1 MFVARALSPAIINS
15 VKIEQAPE
23 GNEKGKAVVTIP
35 SDQKSKAIG
44 KAGLNIRLASMLTKY
59 DIELVEIEGT
69 APSSNPMTNNNT
81 QEEKTTDTA
90 SLEALFK

>member
-1 MFVARALSPAIINS
+1 MFISRALSPALVSS
-15 VKIEQAPE
+15 VKIETHPSY
-23 GNEKGKAVVTIP
+23 GEKGKAIVTVP

-59 DIELVEIEGT
+59 DIELIEI
-69 APSSNPMTNNNT
+69 ASLNSSSNNNDKPT
-81 QEEKTTDTA
+81 VEEKTTDVA